1 MFINFQLRYTYTPGK
16 PLPTFC
22 LHNAMHVYIDRYS
35 INTGFLLTAA
45 GEAFRLC
52 ITVCYVYYGTH
63 AEDYE
68 LEKNGAAVETHT
80 TNGDSRGVVEL
91 SEELNGDSTEQ
102 KEEKESQKA
111 DSEE

>member
-22 LHNAMHVYIDRYS
+22 LHNAMHVY
-35 INTGFLLTAA
+35 TGFLLIAA

-102 KEEKESQKA
+102 KEETESQKA
-111 DSEE
+111 EE